1 MSSHAPKKPSKKDID
16 FENSFAELASLNT
29 EQMSAGNNQSKA
41 KGGGGLSAGPIS
53 MPDGRGKA
61 APEEKA
67 APDKEGEKRL
77 QVAAPSVPEDVC
89 ITTADLKKVIQK
101 IGFTFKKVI
110 VVKVVSVSPHPKAR
124 KGEVMSVVTVNDG
137 RSDVVVVC
145 CNVGVQPG
153 QLVPLAPVGSELA
166 DNSTL
171 MSIDVTSQ
179 KLRGIESFGILCR
192 CDPLHITLSQLHGS
206 SESLYTAKPT

>member
-1 MSSHAPKKPSKKDID
+1 MTSHASKKPSQKDID
-16 FENSFAELASLNT
+16 FENSFAELASLNR
-29 EQMSAGNNQSKA
+29 EQTSAGKNHSKA
-41 KGGGGLSAGPIS
+41 KGGGGHSAGPIS

-67 APDKEGEKRL
+67 APDKEDEKRL

-89 ITTADLKKVIQK
+89 IATADLKKVVQK
-101 IGFTFKKVI
+101 MGFTFKKVI

-124 KGEVMSVVTVNDG
+124 KGEVMSVVTVTDG

-145 CNVGVQPG
+145 SKVGVQPG

-171 MSIDVTSQ
+171 MSFDVTSQ

-192 CDPLHITLSQLHGS
+192 CDPVHITPS
-206 SESLYTAKPT
+206 